1 MYAYDSARSQAI
13 EGVRKVLGEAVE
25 VAVTTPPPGVDADLA
40 VPCFPLAAK
49 LRKNPEDIAREL
61 ADRMPPLGLLQ
72 QPRAQGGYL
81 NVPFNRAAYARAV
94 MEDFSRLGDDY
105 GRSEEGGERR
115 VVIDFSSPNVARPM
129 SVGHLRSTII
139 GAALHRLYA
148 FSGYAP
154 VGVNHFAD
162 WGTQFGTL
170 LYGMTHWLDREAYA
184 REPIRELLRLYVKF
198 EEETER
204 NPELRVRAREWA
216 LRLEQGDPEA
226 RKMWEEI
233 VRYSLAEFKKIYD
246 ILEVQFDSWRGESA
260 YLDDSQAIID
270 EALRKGVAIEDQGA
284 LIVPLH
290 DAGIKTPSILRSS
303 DGRTLYSTRDI
314 AAAVYR
320 IRTYNPAQLIYV
332 VGADQQLHFRQ
343 LFATLRRMGYTG
355 VSYVHVDFGLI
366 TLPEGRMSTRKGRV
380 VFLEDLLAEAIAR
393 ARRIVEEK
401 NPELPEPE
409 RDEVARIIGV
419 GAITYADLSQS
430 RVKNI
435 VFDWD
440 RMLSLD
446 GDSAPYLQYTY
457 VRARGIMRKG
467 TLPNPAGSIDTRAT
481 EKKEEWALIKHVSR
495 FPEAAREAARTYYPH
510 IVANYLYQLAQ
521 IFHAFYHEVPVLQAE
536 DEDLRRSRMELV
548 RATATVM
555 RTGLGLLG
563 IRVPERM

>member
-1 MYAYDSARSQAI
+1 M
-13 EGVRKVLGEAVE
+13 LGEAVE

-49 LRKNPEDIAREL
+49 LRKRPEDIARQL
-61 ADRMPPLGLLQ
+61 ADHMPPLSLLQ
-72 QPRAQGGYL
+72 QPRADGGYL
-81 NVPFNRAAYARAV
+81 NFPVNRAAYAKAV
-94 MEDFSRLGDDY
+94 MEDLGRLGDGY
-105 GRSEEGGERR
+105 GRSEDGQRRR

-139 GAALHRLYA
+139 GHALHRLYA
-148 FSGYAP
+148 FSGTAP

-198 EEETER
+198 EEEAER
-204 NPELRVRAREWA
+204 HPELRDRAREWA
-216 LRLEQGDPEA
+216 LRLEQGAPEA
-226 RKMWEEI
+226 RTMWEEI
-233 VRYSLAEFKKIYD
+233 VRYSLAEFNKIYE

-260 YLDDSQAIID
+260 YVEDSQAIID
-270 EALRKGVAIEDQGA
+270 EALRKGVAVEDQGA

-290 DAGIKTPSILRSS
+290 DTGIKTPLILRSS
-303 DGRTLYSTRDI
+303 DGRTLYSTRDL
-314 AAAVYR
+314 AAAAYR
-320 IRTYNPAQLIYV
+320 LRTYHPAQLIYV

-343 LFATLRRMGYTG
+343 LFAALQKLGYGG
-355 VSYVHVDFGLI
+355 VSYVHVEFGLI

-393 ARRIVEEK
+393 ARDIVKEK
-401 NPELPEPE
+401 NPELPEAE
-409 RDEVARIIGV
+409 RDDVARIVGV
-419 GAITYADLSQS
+419 GAVKYADLSQS

-440 RMLSLD
+440 RILSLD

-467 TLPNPAGSIDTRAT
+467 SEGHPAGGIDMRAT
-481 EKKEEWALIKHVSR
+481 ETKEEWALIKHLSR
-495 FPEAAREAARTYYPH
+495 FPDAVREAARTYYPH

-536 DEDLRRSRMELV
+536 DEALRDSRMELV

>member
-1 MYAYDSARSQAI
+1 MYAYEAARSQAI
-13 EGVRKVLGEAVE
+13 EGVRQVLGEAVE

-49 LRKNPEDIAREL
+49 LRKRPEDIARQL
-61 ADRMPPLGLLQ
+61 ADHMPPLSLLQ
-72 QPRAQGGYL
+72 QPRADGGYL
-81 NVPFNRAAYARAV
+81 NFPVNRAAYAKAV
-94 MEDFSRLGDDY
+94 MEDLGRLGDGY
-105 GRSEEGGERR
+105 GRSEDGQRRR

-139 GAALHRLYA
+139 GHALHRLYA

-198 EEETER
+198 EEEAER
-204 NPELRVRAREWA
+204 HPELRDRAREWA
-216 LRLEQGDPEA
+216 LRLEQGAPEA
-226 RKMWEEI
+226 RTMWEEI
-233 VRYSLAEFKKIYD
+233 VRYSLAEFNKIYE

-260 YLDDSQAIID
+260 YVEDSQAIID
-270 EALRKGVAIEDQGA
+270 EALRKGVAVEDQGA

-290 DAGIKTPSILRSS
+290 DTGIKTPLILRSS
-303 DGRTLYSTRDI
+303 DGRTLYSTRDL
-314 AAAVYR
+314 AAAAYR
-320 IRTYNPAQLIYV
+320 LRTYHPAQLIYV

-343 LFATLRRMGYTG
+343 LFAALQKLGYGG
-355 VSYVHVDFGLI
+355 VSYVHVEFGLI

-393 ARRIVEEK
+393 ARDIVKEK
-401 NPELPEPE
+401 NPELPEAE
-409 RDEVARIIGV
+409 RDDVARIVGV
-419 GAITYADLSQS
+419 GAVKYADLSQS

-440 RMLSLD
+440 RILSLD

-467 TLPNPAGSIDTRAT
+467 SEGHPAGGIDMRAT
-481 EKKEEWALIKHVSR
+481 ETKEEWALIKHLSR
-495 FPEAAREAARTYYPH
+495 FPDAVREAARTYYPH

-536 DEDLRRSRMELV
+536 DEALRDSRMELV

>member
-1 MYAYDSARSQAI
+1 VYAYDAARSQAI
-13 EGVRKVLGEAVE
+13 DGVRQALGEAVE
-25 VAVTTPPPGVDADLA
+25 VAVTTPPAGVDADLA

-49 LRKNPEDIAREL
+49 LRKKPEEIARQL
-61 ADRMPPLGLLQ
+61 ADHMPRRALLQ
-72 QPRAQGGYL
+72 QPRADGGYL
-81 NVPFNRAAYARAV
+81 NFPLNRAAYAKAV
-94 MEDFSRLGDDY
+94 MEDLSRLGDDY
-105 GRSEEGGERR
+105 GRSEEGEGRR

-139 GAALHRLYA
+139 GHALHRLSA

-198 EEETER
+198 EEEAER
-204 NPELRVRAREWA
+204 HPELRVRAREWA
-216 LRLEQGDPEA
+216 LRLEQGDLEA
-226 RKMWEEI
+226 RTMWEEI
-233 VRYSLAEFKKIYD
+233 VRYSLAEFNKIYE

-260 YLDDSQAIID
+260 YVDESQAIID
-270 EALRKGVAIEDQGA
+270 EALRRAVAIEDQGA
-284 LIVPLH
+284 LIVPLA
-290 DAGIKTPSILRSS
+290 DAGIKTPLILRSS
-303 DGRTLYSTRDI
+303 DGRTLYSTRDL

-320 IRTYNPAQLIYV
+320 IRTYHPVQLMYV

-343 LFATLRRMGYTG
+343 LFTTLQKMGYSG
-355 VSYVHVDFGLI
+355 VSYVHVEFGLI

-393 ARRIVEEK
+393 AGEIVKEK
-401 NPELPEPE
+401 NPELPEAE
-409 RDEVARIIGV
+409 RDQVARIVGV
-419 GAITYADLSQS
+419 GAVKYADLSQS

-467 TLPNPAGSIDTRAT
+467 SEAYPAGAIDMRAT
-481 EKKEEWALIKHVSR
+481 ETKEEWALIKHVSR
-495 FPEAAREAARTYYPH
+495 FPDAAREAARTYYPH

-521 IFHAFYHEVPVLQAE
+521 VFHAFYHEVPVLQAE
-536 DEDLRRSRMELV
+536 DEALRDSRMELV

-563 IRVPERM
+563 IGVPDRM